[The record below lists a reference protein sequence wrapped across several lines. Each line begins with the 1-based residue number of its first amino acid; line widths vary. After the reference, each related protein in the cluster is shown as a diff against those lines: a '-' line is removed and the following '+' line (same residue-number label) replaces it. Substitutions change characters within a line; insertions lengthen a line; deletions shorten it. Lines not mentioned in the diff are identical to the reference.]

1 MNSINNC
8 KSDLSCSARRVFIDE
23 LHLIFSDSG
32 AMLILLLAMLIYTTI
47 YSIAYGAEVVESVPI
62 AVVDEDNTSLSR
74 RFVDGLRSGPNTQVC
89 YQPSA
94 LHEAKQLFYN
104 QDVSGVLYIPDGFS
118 RDIYSGVQTD
128 VTAVLD
134 GSHLLLYRG
143 VLEQATA
150 DVLMTDAA
158 IEVDKLVASG
168 AVGGDV
174 EPVVEPISYNSHVL
188 YNSSLGYGSFV
199 MPSILVVIIQ
209 QTLLIGVAMVAI
221 RRRERVVCLAN
232 TYIQCVITICTRML
246 VYILIYAVS
255 LTIALGVIWPIFGFP
270 YNGSTCDVVL
280 LMFIYMVAAFAF
292 ANAISYL
299 FKRREAPMLLMLWSS
314 VPVLLLAGVSYPREA
329 FASWLYDIGRMLP
342 SSSAVDAFI
351 RVGSMGASLYN
362 VRHEVLTLVVLAMAY
377 LSVSVWL
384 ERYYSKHRAL

>member
-8 KSDLSCSARRVFIDE
+8 KSDLSYSARRVFIDE
-23 LHLIFSDSG
+23 LNLIFSDSG
-32 AMLILLLAMLIYTTI
+32 AMLILLFAMLIYTTI

-74 RFVDGLRSGPNTQVC
+74 RFVDGLRSGPNTQVR

-94 LHEAKQLFYN
+94 LYEAKQLFYN

-150 DVLMTDAA
+150 DVLMTDAV
-158 IEVDKLVASG
+158 IEVDKLIASG

-221 RRRERVVCLAN
+221 RRRERVVCLAT
-232 TYIQCVITICTRML
+232 TYIQCVITICVRML

-270 YNGSTCDVVL
+270 YNGLFYAIIAVPGRRFIQSDDV
-280 LMFIYMVAAFAF
+280 IA
-292 ANAISYL
+292 
-299 FKRREAPMLLMLWSS
+299 
-314 VPVLLLAGVSYPREA
+314 
-329 FASWLYDIGRMLP
+329 
-342 SSSAVDAFI
+342 
-351 RVGSMGASLYN
+351 
-362 VRHEVLTLVVLAMAY
+362 
-377 LSVSVWL
+377 
-384 ERYYSKHRAL
+384 

>member
-1 MNSINNC
+1 
-8 KSDLSCSARRVFIDE
+8 
-23 LHLIFSDSG
+23 
-32 AMLILLLAMLIYTTI
+32 
-47 YSIAYGAEVVESVPI
+47 
-62 AVVDEDNTSLSR
+62 
-74 RFVDGLRSGPNTQVC
+74 
-89 YQPSA
+89 
-94 LHEAKQLFYN
+94 
-104 QDVSGVLYIPDGFS
+104 
-118 RDIYSGVQTD
+118 
-128 VTAVLD
+128 
-134 GSHLLLYRG
+134 
-143 VLEQATA
+143 
-150 DVLMTDAA
+150 
-158 IEVDKLVASG
+158 
-168 AVGGDV
+168 
-174 EPVVEPISYNSHVL
+174 
-188 YNSSLGYGSFV
+188 
-199 MPSILVVIIQ
+199 
-209 QTLLIGVAMVAI
+209 
-221 RRRERVVCLAN
+221 
-232 TYIQCVITICTRML
+232 ML

-292 ANAISYL
+292 TNAISYL
-299 FKRREAPMLLMLWSS
+299 FKRREAPILLMLWSS

>member
-1 MNSINNC
+1 MN
-8 KSDLSCSARRVFIDE
+8 
-23 LHLIFSDSG
+23 LIFSDSG
-32 AMLILLLAMLIYTTI
+32 AMLILLFAMLIYTTI

-74 RFVDGLRSGPNTQVC
+74 RFVDGLRSGPNTQVR

-94 LHEAKQLFYN
+94 LYEAKQLFYN
-104 QDVSGVLYIPDGFS
+104 QDVSSVLYIPDGFS

-150 DVLMTDAA
+150 DVLMTDAV
-158 IEVDKLVASG
+158 IEVDKLIASG

-221 RRRERVVCLAN
+221 RRRERVVCLAT
-232 TYIQCVITICTRML
+232 TYIQCVITICVRML

-270 YNGSTCDVVL
+270 YNGSTRDVVL
-280 LMFIYMVAAFAF
+280 LMFIYMAAAFAF

-377 LSVSVWL
+377 MSVSIWL